1 MRYMGAKMGNLN
13 SMVIDKYEKLNSLP
27 RPYPDAELWKTTLE
41 TGLQMYPERKAN
53 YIKFK
58 NAKRG
63 ETLDYLPIQLDI
75 ETISRCNY
83 RCKMCQVSDWENSTR
98 AMDMSFEDYKNLI
111 DAQYGLIEVKLQ
123 GMGEPLLSK
132 DFFRMIEYARKKYL
146 WVRSTTNASLLHVD
160 ENYKKVLD
168 SDICELQVSIDGA
181 SKESYEKIRAGGK
194 FNKVKEN
201 CILLNNYAKQINK
214 KRTRM
219 WTVVQKDNFHE
230 LKDFPKI
237 AAEMGFERMTLTL
250 SLNRWGK
257 HRWKEI
263 SEKASVFNQFDLSVA
278 NDLISSGYK
287 NGVEVTFWFA
297 DRKFDTSDPQKL
309 CPMPFQRFYISSDM
323 KIVPCAG
330 VGDPRTYCLG
340 DARKITEEWNSRKM
354 IAFRRTHFD
363 GNFMHF
369 CSSCYK

>member
-1 MRYMGAKMGNLN
+1 MGTKTENLN
-13 SMVIDKYEKLNSLP
+13 SMVTNKYEQLNSLP
-27 RPYPDAELWKTTLE
+27 RPYPDAELWKITLE
-41 TGLQMYPERKAN
+41 TGFQMYPERKEN
-53 YIKFK
+53 YLKFQ

-98 AMDMSFEDYKNLI
+98 ATDMSFEDYKNII

-132 DFFRMIEYARKKYL
+132 DFFKMIEYARKRYL

-160 ENYKKVLD
+160 ENYKEVLN

-181 SKESYEKIRAGGK
+181 SKESFEMIRRGGK
-194 FNKVKEN
+194 FNRVKEN
-201 CILLNNYAKQINK
+201 CVLLNNYGRKINK

-219 WTVVQKDNFHE
+219 WTVVQQDNFHE
-230 LKDFPKI
+230 LKNFPKA
-237 AAEMGFERMTLTL
+237 AAEMGFERMTMTL

-257 HRWKEI
+257 DHWIES
-263 SEKASVFNQFDLSVA
+263 SEKECVFDLFDVTDA
-278 NDLISSGYK
+278 DELIAIGNKY
-287 NGVEVTFWFA
+287 GVEVTFWFA
-297 DRKFDTSDPQKL
+297 DKKFDASDPKKL
-309 CPMPFQRFYISSDM
+309 CPMPFQRFYITSDM

-340 DARKITEEWNSRKM
+340 DARKITEEWNSKKM
-354 IAFRRTHFD
+354 SAFRRTHFD

-369 CSSCYK
+369 CTSCYK